1 MKKITLPYHS
11 VLSRPTFVY
20 GVATSSFQIEGDIAG
35 REPCIWDTFCEQ
47 PNTIKDN
54 SNGDTACD
62 HIHRWQDDVDLIC
75 ELGVDAYRFS
85 IAWGRVIK
93 ANGEINHTGL
103 NFYIKLVEALAK
115 RGVQSHVTLYHWD
128 LPQYLEDKGGWL
140 NRETAY
146 RFADYAG
153 VVADALGS
161 KVSSIAT
168 LNEPFC
174 SAYLGYEAGIHA
186 PGPQPHA
193 GSRRK
198 QGRQTAHHLLLAHGL
213 ALQLLRQRLSGQN
226 APQLGVVLNFSP
238 CHPLTDS
245 TADREA
251 AEFAHQYHN
260 LWYLQPMLTGT
271 YPHIH
276 NQLASADRPSIEP
289 GDMDIINQPLDFLGV
304 NYYTRTVF
312 KANEQHGFSD
322 VPATGDGLTT
332 MGWEVYAQGLTEILL
347 TLDRQFDNLPPIYIT
362 ENGVAT
368 DDVCDKNEVN
378 DVMRVDYFQSHLLAV
393 HDAIE
398 QGVDIRG
405 YFAWSL
411 MDNFEWAEGYTQRFG
426 IVYVDYATQ
435 RRTLKNSA
443 KALQQLFLAR
453 QSQHHAVED
462 IC

>member
-1 MKKITLPYHS
+1 MKKITLPYQS
-11 VLSRPTFVY
+11 VLNRPNFVF
-20 GVATSSFQIEGDIAG
+20 GVATSSFQIEGDIQG
-35 REPCIWDTFCEQ
+35 REPCIWDTFCKQ
-47 PNTIKDN
+47 PNTIKDG
-54 SNGDTACD
+54 SNGDVACD
-62 HIHRWQDDVDLIC
+62 HVQRWQEDVELIAA
-75 ELGVDAYRFS
+75 LGVDAYRFS

-93 ANGEINHTGL
+93 ANGDVNHAGL
-103 NFYIKLVEALAK
+103 TFYIKLVDALAE
-115 RGVQSHVTLYHWD
+115 RGIQSHVTLYHWD
-128 LPQYLEDKGGWL
+128 LPQYLENHGGWL

-146 RFADYAG
+146 RFADYAAI
-153 VVADALGS
+153 VADALGN
-161 KVSSIAT
+161 KVASIAT

-186 PGPQPHA
+186 PGPQANA

-198 QGRQTAHHLLLAHGL
+198 QGRQAAHHLLLAHGL
-213 ALQLLRQRLSGQN
+213 ALQVLRQRFAHRKSPL
-226 APQLGVVLNFSP
+226 LGVVLNFSP
-238 CHPLTDS
+238 CHSLTPDE
-245 TADREA
+245 ADRNA

-260 LWYLQPMLTGT
+260 LWYLQPMLTGD
-271 YPHIH
+271 YPSIH
-276 NQLASADRPSIEP
+276 EQLAIDDRPHVEP

-312 KANEQHGFSD
+312 RANEQHGFSD

-332 MGWEVYAQGLTEILL
+332 MGWEVYAEGLTEILL

-368 DDVCDKNEVN
+368 ADVCDKNEVN
-378 DVMRVDYFQSHLLAV
+378 DAMRVDYFQSHLLAV

-426 IVYVDYATQ
+426 IVYVDYSTQ

-443 KALQQLFLAR
+443 KALQQLLLAR